1 MKITAVYTDQVL
13 RDHGINPH
21 LLRKNFK
28 ETTDK
33 MTPVFE
39 NFGANRILGKAL
51 EIEYNKK
58 LGHFIIVMDLDFD
71 IGIGGIG
78 QTAMDSNSSSEVKD
92 FQLHEIPLIAIP
104 KPKEKENVE
113 KDNSNKI

>member
-13 RDHGINPH
+13 REHGIDPH
-21 LLRKNFK
+21 RLTEQFQKHK
-28 ETTDK
+28 DK
-33 MTPVFE
+33 MTPVFQ
-39 NFGANRILGKAL
+39 NFGYPRILGKAL
-51 EIEYNKK
+51 KIEYDDYAK
-58 LGHFIIVMDLDFD
+58 HFIIAMDLEFD

-78 QTAMDSNSSSEVKD
+78 QTARDVMDTTEVKD

-104 KPKEKENVE
+104 KPEEKENVE